1 MRSGVGRD
9 RLKHRLAGAIPI
21 LERGLKIAL
30 HEVDRG
36 QKVIGIAVVG
46 REVQSTSKPSF
57 SFGEVLLLEGYASQ
71 FGGKARIFGIGAE
84 SGFECGPGF
93 LPAFQAGERGPVI
106 KVEIRGS
113 FGGWRQFRDILPLLS
128 LKESLDAERLRVGR
142 TLSKCGTA
150 GTN

>member
-9 RLKHRLAGAIPI
+9 RLKHRLASAIPTF
-21 LERGLKIAL
+21 ERSLKIAL

-36 QKVIGIAVVG
+36 QKVIGIAVVR
-46 REVQSTSKPSF
+46 RESQSTSKPSF
-57 SFGEVLLLEGYASQ
+57 SFGEVLLPEGYASQ
-71 FGGKARIFGIGAE
+71 FRGKARVVGIGVE

-93 LPAFQAGERGPVI
+93 FPAFQAGERGPVI

-113 FGGWRQFRDILPLLS
+113 SGGWRQFRDILPLLL
-128 LKESLDAERLRVGR
+128 LKKSGDVQRLRIGR

-150 GTN
+150 GAH